1 MSQYAKST
9 TTVTAESVADLASR
23 GIAKPWTNPRTGKTR
38 HYINEGGLGSLI
50 GLSVERYGT
59 GSVSG
64 CTYADAEGEEVVVAH
79 SRAWGAYDKCYIEDG
94 TVWCTW
100 QPYGENI
107 AELVAERIAASEQ
120 VEDETAS
127 GTVEPAAEQPA
138 ALPSDAEA
146 VRAAMVGKLEAEI
159 ARIESE
165 PVEARPER
173 RFHGFTLKGATAD
186 EVRAERDERI
196 ARIESDIAALMSFED
211 GWWFTDNSAY
221 AGDGWGVPPLSK
233 RIRAHAEYVASKKT
247 R

>member
-1 MSQYAKST
+1 MGQYAKST
-9 TTVTAESVADLASR
+9 TTVTAESVADLVSR
-23 GIAKPWTNPRTGKTR
+23 GIAKAWTNPRTGKTR
-38 HYINEGGLGSLI
+38 HYINEDGLGSLI

-59 GSVSG
+59 GRVSG
-64 CTYADAEGEEVVVAH
+64 CSYADAEGEEVVVAH

-107 AELVAERIAASEQ
+107 AELVAARIAATEQ
-120 VEDETAS
+120 AEDEAEDEI
-127 GTVEPAAEQPA
+127 VESAAEQPA

-146 VRAAMVGKLEAEI
+146 VRAAMDAKLEAEI

-165 PVEARPER
+165 PIEARPER
-173 RFHGFTLKGATAD
+173 KFRGFTLKGATAD

-196 ARIESDIAALMSFED
+196 ALIESDIAALMAFED
-211 GWWFTDNSAY
+211 AWWFTDNAAY
-221 AGDGWGVPPLSK
+221 AGDGWGVPALSK
-233 RIRAHAEYVASKKT
+233 RIRAHAEYIASKQT

>member
-9 TTVTAESVADLASR
+9 TTVTAESVADLVSR
-23 GIAKPWTNPRTGKTR
+23 GIAKAWTNPRTGKTR
-38 HYINEGGLGSLI
+38 HYINEDGLGSLI

-64 CTYADAEGEEVVVAH
+64 CSYADAEGEEVVVAH

-107 AELVAERIAASEQ
+107 AELVAVRIAESDQ
-120 VEDETAS
+120 VEDD
-127 GTVEPAAEQPA
+127 PAAEATEPA

-146 VRAAMVGKLEAEI
+146 VRAAMAAKLEAEI

-165 PVEARPER
+165 PIEARPER
-173 RFHGFTLKGATAD
+173 KFRGFTLKGATAD

-196 ARIESDIAALMSFED
+196 ARIESDIAALMSFEE
-211 GWWFTDNSAY
+211 WWFTDNAAY
-221 AGDGWGVPPLSK
+221 VGDGWGMPALSK
-233 RIRAHAEYVASKKT
+233 RIRAHAEYVTSKKT

>member
-9 TTVTAESVADLASR
+9 TTVTAESVADLVSR
-23 GIAKPWTNPRTGKTR
+23 GIAKAWTNPRTGKTR
-38 HYINEGGLGSLI
+38 HYINEDGLGSLI

-64 CTYADAEGEEVVVAH
+64 CSYADAEGEEVVVAH

-107 AELVAERIAASEQ
+107 AELVAVRIDATEQ
-120 VEDETAS
+120 AEDETS
-127 GTVEPAAEQPA
+127 EPAAEQPA

-146 VRAAMVGKLEAEI
+146 VRAAMAAKLEAEI

-165 PVEARPER
+165 PIEARPDR
-173 RFHGFTLKGATAD
+173 KFRGFTLKGATAD
-186 EVRAERDERI
+186 EVRAERDGRI

-211 GWWFTDNSAY
+211 AWWFTDNAAC
-221 AGDGWGVPPLSK
+221 AGDGWGVPALSK
-233 RIRAHAEYVASKKT
+233 RIRAHAEYIASKQT